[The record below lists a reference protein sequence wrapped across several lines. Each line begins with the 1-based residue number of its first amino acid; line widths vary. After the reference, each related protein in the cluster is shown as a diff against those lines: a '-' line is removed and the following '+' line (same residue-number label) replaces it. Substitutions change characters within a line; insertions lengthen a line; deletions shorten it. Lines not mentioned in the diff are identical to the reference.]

1 MDSKP
6 VLIVKKRAAGRAAL
20 GGAFACALVLAS
32 GLAGAQSAGPA
43 PASESPGFFSR
54 MGQWFDQTSDNF
66 NAGMRGMRDRFMT
79 FGHEAGSAA
88 KSTVDSTKAAA
99 DAMAKATVDNTK
111 AAADAVARFPNT
123 RVVTGHAKCK
133 NAPTGAPDC
142 VAAADEVCKS
152 KGFAGGNSVDMTTAE
167 VCPAQVYLAGRSS
180 GPECHTETFVSR
192 ALCQ

>member
-1 MDSKP
+1 MNSEP
-6 VLIVKKRAAGRAAL
+6 ALIAIERAAGKAAR
-20 GGAFACALVLAS
+20 GGLFAFALVLS
-32 GLAGAQSAGPA
+32 CGLAAAQGAGPGPEA
-43 PASESPGFFSR
+43 PGLFTR
-54 MGQWFDQTSDNF
+54 MGQWFDQTTDNF
-66 NAGMRGMRDRFMT
+66 NAGVRGMRDRFMT
-79 FGHEAGSAA
+79 FGHEAGTAA
-88 KSTVDSTKAAA
+88 KATVDNTKAAA

-133 NAPTGAPDC
+133 NAPNGAPDC
-142 VAAADEVCKS
+142 AAAANEVCKS

-167 VCPAQVYLAGRSS
+167 ICPAKVYLAGQSS

>member
-6 VLIVKKRAAGRAAL
+6 ALIVQRRVAGKAVL
-20 GGAFACALVLAS
+20 GGLFACALVLAS
-32 GLAGAQSAGPA
+32 GLAGAQGAKPA

-54 MGQWFDQTSDNF
+54 MGQWFDQTTDNF
-66 NAGMRGMRDRFMT
+66 NAGVRGMRDRFMT
-79 FGHEAGSAA
+79 FGHEAGAAA
-88 KSTVDSTKAAA
+88 KTTVDTTKAAA

-123 RVVTGHAKCK
+123 RVVYGHAKCK
-133 NAPTGAPDC
+133 NAPNGAPDC
-142 VAAADEVCKS
+142 VAAANEVCKS